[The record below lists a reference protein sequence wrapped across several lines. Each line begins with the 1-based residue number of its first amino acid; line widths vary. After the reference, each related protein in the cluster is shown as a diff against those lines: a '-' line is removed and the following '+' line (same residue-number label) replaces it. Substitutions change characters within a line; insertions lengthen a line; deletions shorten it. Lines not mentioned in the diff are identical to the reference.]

1 MHWNECKPP
10 CRFYWIFCQHWITS
24 SEELERGKWILGR
37 YFAHDP
43 AETWGKGD
51 PSHLNLFHDRF
62 HKFVKSSFEILRKK
76 SLSLFICMRNF
87 FSTASEECL
96 KEVNFDSNNGSNPLQ
111 FLLQNPTN
119 QSLPLVL
126 SKSMKRN
133 ECLLNSLM
141 AFNCF

>member
-43 AETWGKGD
+43 TETWGKGD
-51 PSHLNLFHDRF
+51 PSQLNLFHDRF

-76 SLSLFICMRNF
+76 SLSITLYMYEEF
-87 FSTASEECL
+87 FLPQRL
-96 KEVNFDSNNGSNPLQ
+96 KSVWKKSILISINPMQ

-126 SKSMKRN
+126 SKNMKRN

-141 AFNCF
+141 EFNCF

>member
-51 PSHLNLFHDRF
+51 PSQLNLFHYRF
-62 HKFVKSSFEILRKK
+62 HKFVKGSFENWGKKVCHSLYVWGIFFPQRLKSVWKK
-76 SLSLFICMRNF
+76 SILISI
-87 FSTASEECL
+87 
-96 KEVNFDSNNGSNPLQ
+96 NPMQ

>member
-1 MHWNECKPP
+1 M
-10 CRFYWIFCQHWITS
+10 
-24 SEELERGKWILGR
+24 L
-37 YFAHDP
+37 
-43 AETWGKGD
+43 
-51 PSHLNLFHDRF
+51 
-62 HKFVKSSFEILRKK
+62 
-76 SLSLFICMRNF
+76 LFICMRNF

-141 AFNCF
+141 VFNCF